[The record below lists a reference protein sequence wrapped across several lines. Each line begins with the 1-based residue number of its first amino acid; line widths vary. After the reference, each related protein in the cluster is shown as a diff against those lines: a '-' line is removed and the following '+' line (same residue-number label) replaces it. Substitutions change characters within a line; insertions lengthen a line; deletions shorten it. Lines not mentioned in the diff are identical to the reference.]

1 MRRLPRSHTIGLS
14 APSHRVPRTTSYPER
29 HDEEI
34 DRERGALDGEGGV
47 TDDPDVG
54 DPLAVG
60 DHGDEAWLLVKW
72 QSRAMP
78 LLRR

>member
-1 MRRLPRSHTIGLS
+1 MTKRSTGS
-14 APSHRVPRTTSYPER
+14 GAPSTVR
-29 HDEEI
+29 
-34 DRERGALDGEGGV
+34 GGV